1 MIHLRLKQK
10 GFRGSSTPVLRDV
23 QLNLM
28 PGSFTAIVGP
38 SGAGKTTLLRIVAGL
53 DHEYDG
59 DLDCDAQFLRTAF
72 LFQDARLMPWLTAAR
87 NVALACEGDRGRA
100 TAALHSVGL
109 AEVADS
115 FPNQLSGGMQRRVA
129 MARALVHEPQ
139 LLLLDEPFASL
150 DEPAVREMHALLRS
164 YCQQHQPIVVLVS
177 HNLDEALALSDKLLF
192 LGESPSTIIHTFTVP
207 FSDDLDFASETV
219 LHTRQRL
226 LDKLP
231 KLLEG
236 VIDT

>member
-10 GFRGSSTPVLRDV
+10 GFRDSSTPVLTDV
-23 QLNLM
+23 QLDLG
-28 PGSFTAIVGP
+28 PGSFTALLGP
-38 SGAGKTTLLRIVAGL
+38 SGAGKTTLLRIIAGL
-53 DHEYDG
+53 DDDFDG
-59 DLDCDAQFLRTAF
+59 ELNGAVQFSRTAF

-87 NVALACEGDRGRA
+87 NVALACEGDRARA

-109 AEVADS
+109 AGVADS

-150 DEPAVREMHALLRS
+150 DEPAVREMHALLRR
-164 YCQQHQPIVVLVS
+164 YCQQHTPIVVLVS
-177 HNLDEALALSDKLLF
+177 HNLDEALALADQLLF
-192 LGESPSTIIHTFTVP
+192 LGESPSSLVHTYTVP
-207 FSDDLDFASETV
+207 FSGDPDFASETV
-219 LHTRQRL
+219 LHARQRL